1 MASNKKPNYSAKV
14 KYWADGVTGQCSG
27 GIVGCIEMLFFALP
41 KDKREK
47 CLKGLRRRACSSIR
61 AWNLNRLPNWRPFY

>member
-1 MASNKKPNYSAKV
+1 MASNKKPNHSAKV
-14 KYWADGVTGQCSG
+14 KYWADGVTGECSG

-47 CLKGLRRRACSSIR
+47 CLKACED
-61 AWNLNRLPNWRPFY
+61 AHARLLEHENKKESEQAA